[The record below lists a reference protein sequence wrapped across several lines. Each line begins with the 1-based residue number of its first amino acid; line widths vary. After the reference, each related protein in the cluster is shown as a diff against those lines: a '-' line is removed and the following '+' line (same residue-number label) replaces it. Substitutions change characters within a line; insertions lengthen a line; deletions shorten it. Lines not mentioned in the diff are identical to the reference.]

1 MGSLWQYSFIIEQVP
16 HDRINEIKKIVCD
29 VLTDDFDILHGE
41 EKNFCSIEI
50 WDRKIYASNGFYT
63 WSESE
68 LKKRIWKGGFI
79 NFRYGINLSQE
90 TEPQDFDYEEYQ
102 NFKII
107 EDDT

>member
-1 MGSLWQYSFIIEQVP
+1 MIEQVP
-16 HDRINEIKKIVCD
+16 YDRINEIKKIVSD
-29 VLTDDFDILHGE
+29 VLSDDFVVLQSE
-41 EKNFCSIEI
+41 ETKLCSIEL

-63 WSESE
+63 WSENE
-68 LKKRIWKGGFI
+68 LKKRIWNGGFI
-79 NFRYGINLSQE
+79 NFRYGINLAQE